1 MTFPAPTIPY
11 PLSSDLSDDSEVPYL
26 KGKSS
31 FGNKVCP
38 PTPSSPM
45 FPLLAVDDG
54 TLEYQQQSARR
65 AAEGLRRQ
73 TKSKTTLSNN
83 IEGFSS
89 SEEGNEAG
97 PGLEIDSESED
108 LEMSDY
114 ANAGEEDTWQDGDEQ
129 GRVKTRNRRGL
140 SLQGGNGPSLGDR
153 LIMTD
158 GDRPVVSK
166 EEKRIA
172 DIKVI
177 RSLAINVILIGLW
190 WVRISELECSYWIA
204 NVLSVRFQVSIL
216 APNIHCKIAF
226 STFALLLSGS
236 F

>member
-1 MTFPAPTIPY
+1 
-11 PLSSDLSDDSEVPYL
+11 
-26 KGKSS
+26 
-31 FGNKVCP
+31 
-38 PTPSSPM
+38 M
-45 FPLLAVDDG
+45 FPRAVVDDE

-73 TKSKTTLSNN
+73 TKSTTRLSNN

-89 SEEGNEAG
+89 SEEENEVG

-108 LEMSDY
+108 LEMGDY
-114 ANAGEEDTWQDGDEQ
+114 ANAGEEDTWRDGDEE
-129 GRVKTRNRRGL
+129 GRARTRSRRGL
-140 SLQGGNGPSLGDR
+140 SLQGGNGPGLGDR
-153 LIMTD
+153 LVMAD

-190 WVRISELECSYWIA
+190 WVGISETKCSSWVA
-204 NVLSVRFQVSIL
+204 NVCLPVSRYLFSLLISIVRWSSPQSLFYCWS
-216 APNIHCKIAF
+216 
-226 STFALLLSGS
+226 S